1 MSVPRRPEIMKPGL
15 KQLTPAE
22 KKMVERM
29 NGENRVRWHNLLL
42 LNKWKPSK

>member
-1 MSVPRRPEIMKPGL
+1 MKKRRPEILQPGL
-15 KQLTPAE
+15 KQLTPLE

-29 NGENRVRWHNLLL
+29 NGENRLRWHNLLL